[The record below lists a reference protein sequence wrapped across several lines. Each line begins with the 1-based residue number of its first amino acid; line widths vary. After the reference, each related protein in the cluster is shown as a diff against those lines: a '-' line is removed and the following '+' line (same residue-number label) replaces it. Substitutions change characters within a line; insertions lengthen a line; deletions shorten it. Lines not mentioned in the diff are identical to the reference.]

1 MLMIG
6 GIMKYPKMLIVAAF
20 LMLLASCGQTLQ
32 KPEIA
37 SPQTRAINSGLSLP
51 IPINETGWVLTSGPH
66 PFLNFCGIGKPCAGN
81 WGSLDFARSGYG
93 SSNVVA
99 MADGVVEAYEIG
111 SGVNCGIRIRHDALG
126 LKTNYFHLLSFAV
139 SPGQTVTRGQ
149 VLGTYGSTCGY
160 INGPHLHITIFNAS
174 GQEVNIDDYIIGGWQ
189 PWRVPNL
196 TYYGGLTK
204 VGGTNPAIGTVL
216 DADTGNNSVINDGTI
231 GSGSSGGCPPNCPT
245 NTLTKEMIGKA
256 GAITALNFNLGDNV
270 FNLFTTNSSDP
281 DQLWDIFKPGDFG
294 SNPGWMM
301 RRKGTNICL
310 NFYRPNLAN
319 GVYPNPYA
327 CSASD
332 GDQQF
337 DFIDKGL
344 GATGREWQIRV
355 QGTGY
360 CLDTANWASLAQV
373 YAYSCV
379 ETPNQHWIIPTAPDP
394 VVVVPPSWS
403 VTPIVMTFTGVVGG
417 AIPTKQGYTLR
428 NSGGAGSYTTFST
441 DDTWLGL
448 VDVPTLNVAG
458 GSSTTGNT
466 NIKAAC
472 NTIGTRTGRIEFRGA
487 SGSNSAFIDVTY
499 NCTAALVATFIPSV
513 SSLTLPAG
521 TVGGTASSNT
531 FTLQNTGT
539 ASGTYTLNTSS
550 PFTVNP
556 ATGALANG
564 SGAPIT
570 ITVTAAA
577 CTVAGTQTSVISIA
591 GSTTTISASRVCTV
605 ALPAVPTRVTL
616 NVSSNGRIFVIWN
629 ESTGAEQYEFAG
641 TFDTNTP
648 LGFSSGVN
656 ARGSGVSGAVLVWG
670 STPEDP
676 AKQGKQL
683 CVQIRAKNAGGSS
696 NYASPVCTTYKYY
709 TGVSLKSSSPV
720 VTISLP

>member
-1 MLMIG
+1 MLMMG
-6 GIMKYPKMLIVAAF
+6 GIMKYQKMLIVAAF
-20 LMLLASCGQTLQ
+20 LVLLASCGQTLQ

-51 IPINETGWVLTSGPH
+51 IPTNETGWVLTSGPH

-231 GSGSSGGCPPNCPT
+231 GSGSSGGCPPSCPT

-256 GAITALNFNLGDNV
+256 GATTALNFNLGDNI

-294 SNPGWMM
+294 GNPGWMM
-301 RRKGTNICL
+301 RRKGTNTCL
-310 NFYRPNLAN
+310 NFYRPSLGN

-337 DFIDKGL
+337 DFIDKGV

-355 QGTGY
+355 QGTNY
-360 CLDTANWASLAQV
+360 CLDTANWASLARV
-373 YAYSCV
+373 YAYSCL
-379 ETPNQHWIIPTAPDP
+379 ETANQHWIIPAVPDP
-394 VVVVPPSWS
+394 FVPPAWT
-403 VTPIVMTFTGVVGG
+403 VTPTAMTFTGTVGG
-417 AIPTKQGYTLR
+417 ITPDAQPFTIR
-428 NSGGAGSYTTFST
+428 NNGGAGTYGSWSSN
-441 DDTWLGL
+441 DSWLGANGFNTT
-448 VDVPTLNVAG
+448 VGAG
-458 GSSTTGNT
+458 GTSPGNAT
-466 NIKAAC
+466 
-472 NTIGTRTGRIEFRGA
+472 
-487 SGSNSAFIDVTY
+487 VTA
-499 NCTAALVATFIPSV
+499 CTAVGTSTGELRFESNNSRATISVTRVCNGMANWTPSV

-521 TVGGTASSNT
+521 TVGGTTSSNT
-531 FTLQNTGT
+531 FILQNTGT
-539 ASGTYTLNTSS
+539 ASGTYTLSATS
-550 PFTVNP
+550 PFTINL
-556 ATGALANG
+556 ATGTLANG
-564 SGAPIT
+564 SSAP
-570 ITVTAAA
+570 ITVTAPV
-577 CTVAGTQTSVISIA
+577 CTVAGTQTSSVSIA
-591 GSTTTISASRVCTV
+591 GSISTVSVSRVCTV
-605 ALPAVPTRVTL
+605 AVPTGL
-616 NVSSNGRIFVIWN
+616 NLTVSSNGRIFVTWN
-629 ESTGAEQYEFAG
+629 ESTGADQYEFAG

-670 STPEDP
+670 LTPEDP
-676 AKQGKQL
+676 AKQSKLL
-683 CVQIRAKNAGGSS
+683 CVQIRAKNTGGSS
-696 NYASPVCTTYKYY
+696 NYTSPVCTTYKYY
-709 TGVSLKSSSPV
+709 TGVSLKSSNPV